1 MRNALTA
8 LVLAAAVGAPLIA
21 ADTFE
26 VDQIHSSALFKVNH
40 LGASNFW
47 GRFNDVSGAVT
58 WDGADAAKSSVKIT
72 VKADSVDTNQKD
84 RDAHLKGPDFFNTKQ
99 FPEFSFVSKSVTK
112 VDDKTFTVA
121 GDLTLA
127 GTTKPLTVTVNK
139 VGEAEVPKFGHRL
152 GLETSFTVKRSDFGI
167 KGVPGVG
174 DDVTVIF
181 SLEGVKK

>member
-1 MRNALTA
+1 MRLALNA
-8 LVLAAAVGAPLIA
+8 LVLAAVSGAPLLA

-26 VDQIHSSALFKVNH
+26 VDPIHSAALFKVSH

-47 GRFNDVSGAVT
+47 GRFNDISGAIA

-99 FPEFSFVSKSVTK
+99 FPEFTFVSKSVAK

-121 GDLTLA
+121 GDATLA
-127 GTTKPLTVTVNK
+127 GTTKPLTVTVTK
-139 VGEAEVPKFGHRL
+139 VGEADVPKFGHRL
-152 GLETSFTVKRSDFGI
+152 GLETTFTIKRSDFGI

-174 DDVTVIF
+174 DDVTVVF
-181 SLEGVKK
+181 SVEGVKK